1 MVGFNFNPVL
11 SEIQSHL
18 QAMSPDAQ
26 AAVRMANP
34 SLPSPAATA
43 AASAPSVI
51 PHGMLLPHPDAG
63 PPPANISMGGPS
75 PTLSM
80 PTSQPQLVTGPKRG
94 QEMMTSGE
102 PVSPGTTMGDTTERG
117 RLLSDGAGVE
127 NIAHS
132 VEGSRLGQAHPFLGK
147 LLGGVAEGAGLVGD
161 TLLHAAA
168 PGIERTVPGTEGN
181 YTRNL
186 SRADT
191 ALTQDTTN
199 AQKEAQTASENA
211 TAGKTSAE
219 TPEVVPEAEARIG
232 AEDATAGRENATAAT
247 IPQEAADKHALVQ
260 PTIGHLNAE
269 ATALQNPKQTPQEQT
284 YADLIKQGFTPEQA
298 LEKTKE
304 RPPNVSVN
312 TGEKNLWSV
321 PQADGSQKVISLKAG
336 DTIPKGAVSLSGQSA
351 ENSKAG
357 NADAPTVAAL
367 KFANDYLA
375 SGAFTGPSDEALQD
389 QFFQLAKPSTGF
401 RMNQAQISQ
410 LHEMASWMDSWKGRL
425 YHLENGTWFA
435 PEQRANIVKTMN
447 DLAASKGM
455 ESGPQ
460 GGGMIR
466 ALDPRGVL
474 HEAPAGTALPAGWKA
489 Q

>member
-1 MVGFNFNPVL
+1 MGGFNFNPVL

-26 AAVRMANP
+26 AAVKMANP

-43 AASAPSVI
+43 AAAAPSVI
-51 PHGMLLPHPDAG
+51 PPGMLLPHPDAG
-63 PPPANISMGGPS
+63 APPGNITMPS
-75 PTLSM
+75 AAPSLA
-80 PTSQPQLVTGPKRG
+80 PVSQPSVQAPRG
-94 QEMMTSGE
+94 TIE
-102 PVSPGTTMGDTTERG
+102 GDTNERG
-117 RLLSDGAGVE
+117 RLLSTGSGISQIGSKIE
-127 NIAHS
+127 N
-132 VEGSRLGQAHPFLGK
+132 SRLGEAHPFLGK
-147 LLGGVAEGAGLVGD
+147 LLGGLAQGAATIGDIGLSAVAPEVAIN
-161 TLLHAAA
+161 T
-168 PGIERTVPGTEGN
+168 PGTEYHHEALLN
-181 YTRNL
+181 HA
-186 SRADT
+186 SR
-191 ALTQDTTN
+191 ALTQDEGN
-199 AQKEAQTASENA
+199 ARMAAQAASENA
-211 TAGKTSAE
+211 TAGKTNAE

-232 AEDATAGRENATAAT
+232 AENATAGRENATAAT

-260 PTIGHLNAE
+260 PTIGHLDAE

-284 YADLIKQGFTPEQA
+284 YNDLIKQGVSPEQA
-298 LEKTKE
+298 LERTKE
-304 RPPNVSVN
+304 RPPSVSVN

-357 NADAPTVAAL
+357 SADAPTVAAL

-447 DLAASKGM
+447 ELAASKGM
-455 ESGPQ
+455 ENGPQ

-466 ALDPRGVL
+466 ALDPQGVL
-474 HEAPAGTALPAGWKA
+474 HEAPSGTALPAGWKA